1 MKECII
7 GVALEERNDQLSWLQ
22 FEKNIRGIELEER
35 IHWRHRSGVKNISAE
50 EVWRK

>member
-7 GVALEERNDQLSWLQ
+7 GVGLEERIDQLSRLE

-35 IHWRHRSGVKNISAE
+35 IHWRHKSGVKNISEE